1 MWRKIYQDAL
11 TASQKPATPEQRLVM
26 LADLENTVNIADRN
40 TRHNQ
45 KAELKR
51 VIDGWI
57 AAQKEQ
63 AMSEI
68 KQRERQEKGE

>member
-11 TASQKPATPEQRLVM
+11 TDSQKPATPEQRLVM

-45 KAELKR
+45 KAEFR
-51 VIDGWI
+51 RCITGWI
-57 AAQKEQ
+57 EAGKRQ

-68 KQRERQEKGE
+68 KQREKGE

>member
-45 KAELKR
+45 KAEFRRCITNWIEAGKR
-51 VIDGWI
+51 
-57 AAQKEQ
+57 Q

-68 KQRERQEKGE
+68 KQREKGE

>member
-11 TASQKPATPEQRLVM
+11 TAGQKPATPEQRLVM
-26 LADLENTVNIADRN
+26 LVDLENVVIKADRN

-45 KAELKR
+45 KAEFKKDITDWIEAWKR
-51 VIDGWI
+51 
-57 AAQKEQ
+57 Q

-68 KQRERQEKGE
+68 KQREKGE

>member
-1 MWRKIYQDAL
+1 MWEKTLQEAR

-45 KAELKR
+45 KAEFKR
-51 VIDGWI
+51 RITGWI
-57 AAQKEQ
+57 EAGKRQ

-68 KQRERQEKGE
+68 KQRERDE

>member
-1 MWRKIYQDAL
+1 MWRKLLQEARS
-11 TASQKPATPEQRLVM
+11 ASQKPATPEQRLVI

-51 VIDGWI
+51 AIDGWI
-57 AAQKEQ
+57 AAQKGQ

-68 KQRERQEKGE
+68 KQREKGE